1 MSVFSVISDKFK
13 NSEDTKNMEC
23 KICKLEAVVSVDQRG
38 QIVLPKEI
46 RERAELKAGDK
57 LAILSAC
64 DENGKVCCLI
74 FMRAEV
80 IEKIA
85 VERLSPT
92 LKAIFG
98 GE

>member
-1 MSVFSVISDKFK
+1 LQILKIQK
-13 NSEDTKNMEC
+13 ILRTEKKTKTVSC
-23 KICKLEAVVSVDQRG
+23 RICKLEAVVSIDNRG
-38 QIVLPKEI
+38 QILLPKEL

-80 IEKIA
+80 IEND
-85 VERLSPT
+85 RLSVV
-92 LKAIFG
+92 
-98 GE
+98 

>member
-1 MSVFSVISDKFK
+1 MS
-13 NSEDTKNMEC
+13 C
-23 KICKLEAVVSVDQRG
+23 RICKLEAVVSIDNRG
-38 QIVLPKEI
+38 QILLPKEL

-80 IEKIA
+80 IENLA

-92 LKAIFG
+92 LKAVFG
-98 GE
+98 GD

>member
-1 MSVFSVISDKFK
+1 M
-13 NSEDTKNMEC
+13 
-23 KICKLEAVVSVDQRG
+23 VSIDNRG
-38 QIVLPKEI
+38 QILLPKEL

-80 IEKIA
+80 IENLA
-85 VERLSPT
+85 VERLSPV
-92 LKAIFG
+92 LKAVFG

>member
-1 MSVFSVISDKFK
+1 MS
-13 NSEDTKNMEC
+13 C
-23 KICKLEAVVSVDQRG
+23 RICKLEAVVSIDNRG
-38 QIVLPKEI
+38 QILLPKEL

-80 IEKIA
+80 IENLA

-98 GE
+98 GD

>member
-1 MSVFSVISDKFK
+1 M
-13 NSEDTKNMEC
+13 
-23 KICKLEAVVSVDQRG
+23 VSINNRG
-38 QIVLPKEI
+38 QILLPKEL

-80 IEKIA
+80 IENLA

-92 LKAIFG
+92 LKAVFG
-98 GE
+98 GD

>member
-1 MSVFSVISDKFK
+1 
-13 NSEDTKNMEC
+13 MEC
-23 KICKLEAVVSVDQRG
+23 KICKLEAVVSIDQRG

-46 RERAELKAGDK
+46 REKTDLKAGDK

-74 FMRAEV
+74 FLRAEI
-80 IEKIA
+80 IEKLA

-92 LKAIFG
+92 LKTIFG
-98 GE
+98 GD